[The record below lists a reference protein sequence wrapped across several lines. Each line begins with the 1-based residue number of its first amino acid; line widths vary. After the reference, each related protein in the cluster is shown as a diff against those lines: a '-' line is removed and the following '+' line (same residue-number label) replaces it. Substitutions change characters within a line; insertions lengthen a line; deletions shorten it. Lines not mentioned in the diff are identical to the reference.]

1 MTLTS
6 QVPDKEQAGIFY
18 GEGLGLSADPG
29 STAAQRGGVAVT
41 WFNIGRQQVLLHTAG
56 RKSVLV
62 DAICNR
68 SNSNIVHVAAAA
80 ALPLL
85 PFRCKAQH
93 TAVAAHRLQ
102 AVGMAFDQCMQ
113 PLQD

>member
-1 MTLTS
+1 MSFVTTLIT

-41 WFNIGRQQVLLHTAG
+41 WFNIGRQQVLLLIPRH
-56 RKSVLV
+56 KPVLV
-62 DAICNR
+62 DAICKR
-68 SNSNIVHVAAAA
+68 SNSNTVHVAAA

-85 PFRCKAQH
+85 PSHYKA
-93 TAVAAHRLQ
+93 
-102 AVGMAFDQCMQ
+102 
-113 PLQD
+113 